1 MYSTMSKQNKNYN
14 SCDASTY
21 IVLRTY
27 VVTHSLLLWC
37 ELLLSQFQYCPSTQH
52 ESPCHA
58 LLSLSKLGILAHM
71 QSLG

>member
-14 SCDASTY
+14 SCVMQVHST
-21 IVLRTY
+21 TY

>member
-1 MYSTMSKQNKNYN
+1 M
-14 SCDASTY
+14 CDASTVHS
-21 IVLRTY
+21 IMY